1 MRALY
6 FLALFLVIPL
16 SASSQ
21 VADLQNIYEGG
32 PAAPVVVSSDYPD
45 ENSWYRPI
53 DATFTWSV
61 PEPVTA
67 VAVEV
72 TASPDAEPMESYRP
86 PVPEVS
92 ISANEWLEGIQY
104 VTVQFKNSD
113 KWGPYTARRVMIDGT
128 TPEPFM
134 AEVSVHEGEGRG
146 VIVKAEATDRLSGL
160 SHYEISMNGRTAVKA
175 TREELRSGY
184 FIALDHEGSN
194 LLSISAV
201 DRAGN
206 ARVFSTPI
214 LSLPA
219 KTIDITDDPF
229 AYAAS
234 EPASILVSIM
244 AGIMLLTFGY
254 LVYERQRYA
263 YALSSLRDE
272 TDEVQEQMLRVF
284 TALREEIYDQIG
296 AINRKSR
303 LTKKEK
309 EAVDGLNKALAVS
322 EKLLKKEVKDVKKL
336 LN

>member
-1 MRALY
+1 M
-6 FLALFLVIPL
+6 
-16 SASSQ
+16 
-21 VADLQNIYEGG
+21 
-32 PAAPVVVSSDYPD
+32 APVVHSDDFPD
-45 ENSWYRPI
+45 ENSWYRPM
-53 DATFTWSV
+53 DATFSWSV
-61 PEPVTA
+61 PETVTA

-72 TASPDAEPMESYRP
+72 TSSPDAEPMESYRP
-86 PVPEVS
+86 PITETT
-92 ISANEWLEGIQY
+92 ISTNEWLEGIQY
-104 VTVQFKNSD
+104 VTVQFKNSE

-128 TPEPFM
+128 SPEPFM
-134 AEVSVHEGEGRG
+134 AQVSVHDGEQRG

-160 SHYEISMNGRTAVKA
+160 SHYEVSLNNEAPMQVS
-175 TREELRSGY
+175 REVLRSGY
-184 FIALDHEGSN
+184 FIALDKEGSN
-194 LLSISAV
+194 LLTISAV

-206 ARVFSTPI
+206 SRVFSTPI

-219 KTIDITDDPF
+219 ETINVAEDPF

-244 AGIMLLTFGY
+244 AGILLLTFGY

-263 YALSSLRDE
+263 HALSALREE

-296 AINRKSR
+296 AINRKTR

-309 EAVDGLNKALAVS
+309 EAVDGLNKALTVS
-322 EKLLKKEVKDVKKL
+322 EKLLKKEVKDVKNL